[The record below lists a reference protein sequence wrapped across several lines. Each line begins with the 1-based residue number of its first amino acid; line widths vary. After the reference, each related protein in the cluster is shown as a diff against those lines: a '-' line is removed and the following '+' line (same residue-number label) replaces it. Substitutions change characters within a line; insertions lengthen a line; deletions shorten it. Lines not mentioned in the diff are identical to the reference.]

1 MVPCSLSVVRVF
13 TPCQSLWHQLGTF
26 SVRGKAYVLLTAVD
40 YWVPIVDEGK
50 DRRIAR
56 QLKGQHFLAGLK
68 DTDHWIG
75 SHTSVA
81 WVVVIAGCQHGC
93 FTCNPMKTHSR
104 NDPN

>member
-1 MVPCSLSVVRVF
+1 M
-13 TPCQSLWHQLGTF
+13 
-26 SVRGKAYVLLTAVD
+26 LLPAVD

-56 QLKGQHFLAGLK
+56 QLRGQHFLAGLK
-68 DTDHWIG
+68 DTYHWIG

-93 FTCNPMKTHSR
+93 FTCNPMKRTLGTIPTELDR
-104 NDPN
+104 E